1 MTVYKRSELT
11 PDVLR
16 QWQRE
21 AEFDLVYKSAPSIF
35 ELSMMLG
42 EDYEGEDVDL
52 RKDGRVYIGGY
63 SAGRWRKLGNEY
75 QFYTPGRGAL
85 SAKVIRGPWK

>member
-11 PDVLR
+11 AETLR
-16 QWQRE
+16 HWERE
-21 AEFDLVYKSAPSIF
+21 SQFDLLYKSASSIF
-35 ELSMMLG
+35 DLSMMIG

-52 RKDGRVYIGGY
+52 RKDGKVYISGY

-75 QFYTPGRGAL
+75 QFYAPGRSSL
-85 SAKVIRGPWK
+85 SGKVIRGPWN